1 MELNS
6 MFDLL
11 NALIIAAIG
20 NGGGEFPFGVTRL
33 KNKMKEFLS
42 SNENFSSFQVKD
54 DYDILPNQAVPQ
66 FVRKEI

>member
-1 MELNS
+1 MESNS

-11 NALIIAAIG
+11 NALIIAAIE
-20 NGGGEFPFGVTRL
+20 NGGEESPFDVTRL
-33 KNKMKEFLS
+33 KDKMKEFLS

-54 DYDILPNQAVPQ
+54 DYDILSNQAIPQ